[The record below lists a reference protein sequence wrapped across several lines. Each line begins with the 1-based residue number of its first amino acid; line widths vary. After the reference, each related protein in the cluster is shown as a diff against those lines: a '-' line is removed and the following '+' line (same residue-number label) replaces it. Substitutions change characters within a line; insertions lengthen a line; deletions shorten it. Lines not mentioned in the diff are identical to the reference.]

1 MSNILTSNP
10 PAATERRR
18 VLVAA
23 DDDARQPYL
32 ALRAPAAERVWEVL
46 EADCF
51 DRARFVLQMDHCDA
65 LLLDAGLF
73 RPDDDAW
80 PWLLSQHPL
89 PALFVSDFR
98 PNVVLAAL
106 RQGFNHWLPRDVAV
120 REPRVL
126 SESLYQVALLGEA
139 HRRAR
144 VTGEALQEARRQVSR
159 LVSLLWEA
167 TPGAGGG
174 RWFTQRHMMERFA
187 QEVARCER
195 HGGALSVVLG
205 EVSSPVRPRLTP
217 EESQELASWLAER
230 MSLSRRRSDIVGQY
244 GPHGFMMLLPG
255 STSVGAIA
263 CCKRIRSLLLGAD
276 APAPPPVP
284 QLQVYFGVAAYSPIS
299 ATVKS
304 LLSRAEERL
313 DQARTGDGE
322 PVVA

>member
-1 MSNILTSNP
+1 MANP
-10 PAATERRR
+10 FAFSPSAVAERRR

-23 DDDARQPYL
+23 DDDARPPYL
-32 ALRAPAAERVWEVL
+32 ALRTPAAGRIWEVL

-65 LLLDAGLF
+65 LLLDASLF

-89 PALFVSDFR
+89 PTLLVSDLHT
-98 PNVVLAAL
+98 NVILTAL
-106 RQGFNHWLPRDVAV
+106 RQGVNHWLPRDAAI
-120 REPRVL
+120 REPAVL
-126 SESLYQVALLGEA
+126 SETLYQVALLGEA

-144 VTGEALQEARRQVSR
+144 VAGDALQEARRQVSR

-167 TPGAGGG
+167 TPNVGGQ
-174 RWFTQRHMMERFA
+174 RWFTQRHMMERLH
-187 QEVARCER
+187 QEVSRCER
-195 HGGALSVVLG
+195 HGGPLSVVLG
-205 EVSSPVRPRLTP
+205 EVYSPARPRLTP
-217 EESQELASWLAER
+217 EESHELASWIAER
-230 MSLSRRRSDIVGQY
+230 MSLSQRRCDIVGRY

-263 CCKRIRSLLLGAD
+263 CCKRIRDLLLGAD
-276 APAPPPVP
+276 APTPPPVS
-284 QLQVYFGVAAYSPIS
+284 QLHVYFGVAAYAATS
-299 ATVKS
+299 ATVKA

-313 DQARTGDGE
+313 EEARTGNGE